1 MAMRATKGNA
11 GAGQQ
16 GRSPL
21 KLAACLVFAAFAFT
35 SACRTLVV
43 VSPGPP
49 VASEASAALEEAR
62 AWSRSQDPL
71 DRERARAA
79 LERATSLA
87 PDWVA
92 PRRQLDTMATEDLL
106 GIEALAR
113 HRAALEARPDDAT
126 ELYLAGRLEG
136 PRGARRF
143 EQAAALDPTLP
154 WAHHGLAYLAGQ
166 RDAKLAIRHQERA
179 LALAR
184 DPWERTFFTQSLA
197 RYLVSADDPKGAIA
211 VLEKRLADPELAAV
225 DEIELSVQTALIELG
240 LVLQPEYQR
249 GWERGLRLLR
259 ESDLTDQEVEDLV
272 RRLRF
277 LRSSEAG
284 SLELQ
289 LALASRPGAA
299 RDRWR
304 ADLLLD
310 QRPSPLA
317 LGLLD
322 RANDDNRSAPLLRAA
337 RFAANQFGLGVEE
350 WLADLPRTVLD
361 EQRLPRDPRLRH
373 VVEIAR
379 SLSHD
384 EGPDQLAVFG
394 DALLDAG
401 WFREARAVAA
411 RLAIDDLDRAL
422 ALEDQAA
429 ASQQLLA
436 ELQRTLDATQP
447 PPVAHLAGVTRARPV
462 SDERS
467 LQDLL
472 AACAGPIA
480 RGNQVIGGE
489 TDEERLRRSLA
500 ESPLI
505 DYAGLASIVHP
516 GPHFSKTDERE
527 GRGREGGE
535 VQGFAAVLARLGRFG
550 IFGRMMGAEPDGTI
564 LPRIHVE
571 ARRGEH
577 LGVPWSGT
585 IAWCEG
591 ADLKSR
597 AGRLGAEISGAALH
611 EGYWVDIDSLRRE
624 RGPWREFERRFFH
637 GQPPDRVER
646 ALSSKGLALT
656 APRSRPDERRR
667 ERRDVSILLGQADRL
682 RLAVLADRKRERP
695 DEPGITLDELL
706 EITSTHEEG
715 HLCDRT
721 RFLPLSRNWLRAL
734 SLLAKCGFS
743 PDGVSRRL
751 EYRAQLVSLCS
762 SKDPRLPLV
771 SVLRSAESGG
781 GEVTPH
787 ASAYR
792 ELLADLLEALDED
805 VESRP
810 AQWPEI
816 DPDHVLA
823 HQLHRLAPES
833 VRRLARKLARREGLF
848 ER

>member
-1 MAMRATKGNA
+1 VSARRRNA
-11 GAGQQ
+11 
-16 GRSPL
+16 SPWG
-21 KLAACLVFAAFAFT
+21 LAACLAFAAFAFAA
-35 SACRTLVV
+35 ACRTLVLV
-43 VSPGPP
+43 APAPP
-49 VASEASAALEEAR
+49 VSSAASAAFEEAR
-62 AWSRSQDPL
+62 AWSRGPDPL

-79 LERATSLA
+79 YERATDLA

-92 PRRQLDTMATEDLL
+92 PRRQLDTLATEDLL

-113 HRAALEARPDDAT
+113 HRKSLETRPDDAT

-136 PRGARRF
+136 ARGAKRF
-143 EQAAALDPTLP
+143 EEAAAVDPSLS
-154 WAHHGLAYLAGQ
+154 WAHHGLGFIASQ
-166 RDAKLAIRHQERA
+166 RDVRLAIRHQERA

-184 DPWERTFFTQSLA
+184 DPWERTFFTSTLA
-197 RYLVSADDPKGAIA
+197 RYLVAADEPKRAIE
-211 VLEKRLADPELAAV
+211 VLEERLADPEIAAV

-249 GWERGLRLLR
+249 GWERALRLLR

-277 LRSSEAG
+277 LRSSESG

-317 LGLLD
+317 LGLLR
-322 RANDDNRSAPLLRAA
+322 RAEDTARSAPLMRAA
-337 RFAANQFGLGVEE
+337 RFAAGQFALGVEE
-350 WLADLPRTVLD
+350 WLADLPRAVLD
-361 EQRLPRDPRLRH
+361 GQRLPLDPRLRS
-373 VVEIAR
+373 VVELAR

-384 EGPDQLAVFG
+384 DGADSLAAFG

-429 ASQQLLA
+429 ASQQLLS
-436 ELQRTLDATQP
+436 ELQRTLDAAQP
-447 PPVAHLAGVTRARPV
+447 QVVGHLAGPTQAKRRSEARTLV
-462 SDERS
+462 E
-467 LQDLL
+467 LL
-472 AACAGPIA
+472 AACAAPIA
-480 RGNQVIGGE
+480 RSNAVIGGE
-489 TDEERLRRSLA
+489 TDEARLRKALV

-516 GPHFSKTDERE
+516 GPHFSKGDERE
-527 GRGREGGE
+527 GLGREGGE
-535 VQGFAAVLARLGRFG
+535 VPGFAAVLSRLGRFG
-550 IFGRMMGAEPDGTI
+550 IFGQMMGAEPDGTI
-564 LPRIHVE
+564 LARVHV
-571 ARRGEH
+571 ATRRGEH

-624 RGPWREFERRFFH
+624 RGPWRDFERQFFR
-637 GQPPDRVER
+637 GQPPERVER
-646 ALSSKGLALT
+646 ALSSRGIALST
-656 APRSRPDERRR
+656 PKSRAEDRRR
-667 ERRDVSILLGQADRL
+667 ERRDVSILLGQADRM
-682 RLAVLADRKRERP
+682 RLAVIADRKREHP

-721 RFLPLSRNWLRAL
+721 RFLPLSSNWFRAL
-734 SLLAKCGFS
+734 ALLAKCGFS
-743 PDGVSRRL
+743 PDAVSRRL

-762 SKDPRLPLV
+762 STDPRVPLV

-792 ELLADLLEALDED
+792 ELLADLLAALDEEL
-805 VESRP
+805 ESRP
-810 AQWPEI
+810 AQWTEI
-816 DPDHVLA
+816 DPDYVLA
-823 HQLHRLAPES
+823 HQLHRLGPES
-833 VRRLARKLARREGLF
+833 VRRLCRKLARREGLF
-848 ER
+848 ED

>member
-1 MAMRATKGNA
+1 MARRST
-11 GAGQQ
+11 Q
-16 GRSPL
+16 GTALR
-21 KLAACLVFAAFAFT
+21 LAACLAFAAFAF
-35 SACRTLVV
+35 SAACRTLVV
-43 VSPGPP
+43 VPPGPP

-79 LERATSLA
+79 LERAAALA
-87 PDWVA
+87 PAWVA

-113 HRAALEARPDDAT
+113 HRAALEERPQDAT

-136 PRGARRF
+136 NRGSKRF
-143 EQAAALDPTLP
+143 EQAAALDPSLP
-154 WAHHGLAYLAGQ
+154 WAHHGLAFIASQ
-166 RDAKLAIRHQERA
+166 RDTKLAIAHQRRA
-179 LALAR
+179 LELAR

-197 RYLVSADDPKGAIA
+197 RYLVAADDPKGAIE
-211 VLEKRLADPELAAV
+211 VLVQRLADPELAAV

-249 GWERGLRLLR
+249 GWERALRLLR

-289 LALASRPGAA
+289 LALASRPGPA

-317 LGLLD
+317 LGLLR
-322 RANDDNRSAPLLRAA
+322 RANDLNRSAPLMRAA
-337 RFAANQFGLGVEE
+337 RFAAGQFGLGVEE
-350 WLADLPRTVLD
+350 WLADLPKTVLD
-361 EQRLPRDPRLRH
+361 DQRLPRDLRLRR
-373 VVEIAR
+373 VVELAR

-384 EGPDQLAVFG
+384 DGPDALAKFG

-429 ASQQLLA
+429 ASQQLLS
-436 ELQRTLDATQP
+436 ELQRTLDASQAP
-447 PPVAHLAGVTRARPV
+447 PSAQLAGLRSKT

-467 LQDLL
+467 LEELL

-489 TDEERLRRSLA
+489 TDEARLRKALV

-516 GPHFSKTDERE
+516 GPTFTKLDERE

-535 VQGFAAVLARLGRFG
+535 VPGFAAVLARLGRFG

-571 ARRGEH
+571 TRRGEH
-577 LGVPWSGT
+577 LGVPWTGT
-585 IAWCEG
+585 VAWCEG

-611 EGYWVDIDSLRRE
+611 EGYWIDIDSLRRE
-624 RGPWREFERRFFH
+624 RGPWRDFERQFFD
-637 GQPPDRVER
+637 GQDPERVER
-646 ALSSKGLALT
+646 ALSSRGLALT
-656 APRSRPDERRR
+656 APKSRPEERRR

-682 RLAVLADRKRERP
+682 RLAVIADRKREHP
-695 DEPGITLDELL
+695 DQPGITLDELL

-721 RFLPLSRNWLRAL
+721 RFLPLSHHWVRAL
-734 SLLAKCGFS
+734 SLLAKCGFR

-751 EYRAQLVSLCS
+751 EYRAQLVSLS
-762 SKDPRLPLV
+762 SSADPRLPLV
-771 SVLRSAESGG
+771 SVLRAAESGG

-792 ELLADLLEALDED
+792 ELLADLLETLDQE
-805 VESRP
+805 VETRP

-823 HQLHRLAPES
+823 HQLHRLGPES
-833 VRRLARKLARREGLF
+833 VRRLARKLAKREGLF